1 MTVDFGPCKSTLTES
16 VLVVRDIWCGVIA
29 RWQPSKN
36 RPSESRFP
44 CWCHVPLMWSMTWK
58 PSVWRSIC
66 NRVFLNLLSLS
77 ITHPLT
83 LPHQTDTLAHPH
95 SPSLTLSFSHSLS
108 VTVDDAGPNPVTLF
122 QSPTHSLSLISQTPH
137 LPSQQTDTLT
147 HPLLLSLSQRHRRRR
162 RPQPTHPLSLTDP
175 VSVTLSL
182 TYAVSEANRR
192 TKGESLYASCN
203 VISSFCLFV
212 FFFFCIRSILLHS
225 QIVASIPSHFSSMLF
240 VTYFFRFEFYVLKT
254 NFEDPF

>member
-1 MTVDFGPCKSTLTES
+1 M
-16 VLVVRDIWCGVIA
+16 
-29 RWQPSKN
+29 
-36 RPSESRFP
+36 
-44 CWCHVPLMWSMTWK
+44 
-58 PSVWRSIC
+58 
-66 NRVFLNLLSLS
+66 LSLS

-182 TYAVSEANRR
+182 SRSPTHFRTSLSPSLLSHSPSAVTQSPVYVVSERKRR
-192 TKGESLYASCN
+192 KKGESLM
-203 VISSFCLFV
+203 
-212 FFFFCIRSILLHS
+212 
-225 QIVASIPSHFSSMLF
+225 HFAM
-240 VTYFFRFEFYVLKT
+240 
-254 NFEDPF
+254 

>member
-1 MTVDFGPCKSTLTES
+1 M
-16 VLVVRDIWCGVIA
+16 
-29 RWQPSKN
+29 
-36 RPSESRFP
+36 
-44 CWCHVPLMWSMTWK
+44 
-58 PSVWRSIC
+58 
-66 NRVFLNLLSLS
+66 NLLSLS

-212 FFFFCIRSILLHS
+212 FFFFFFFFCIRSILLHS